1 MLKMTYGDYFLAELI
16 EAQDDHMHCLVAE
29 VSDVANLVLP
39 RHAGK
44 MSGFL
49 RQQNNTIYAY
59 KSIKQSMLSPF
70 KFILRR
76 RIFKTFLLRC
86 YVALLRHDIV
96 VAFMAQIF
104 DVKANENAHY
114 KRNELEFM
122 FLWWLW
128 NLPRSPNNKWCVSG
142 GRHGYR
148 LHEHQWRCEHRPTE
162 PVLWVRSLARS
173 EEATSRRRT
182 DSAKNTLTKP
192 TSSR

>member
-1 MLKMTYGDYFLAELI
+1 MQSGHTTFISFLIDLFRKKKLLSVARVEDHDDLTPIFNRQSDMLKMTYGDYFLAELI

-122 FLWWLW
+122 FLW
-128 NLPRSPNNKWCVSG
+128 
-142 GRHGYR
+142 
-148 LHEHQWRCEHRPTE
+148 
-162 PVLWVRSLARS
+162 
-173 EEATSRRRT
+173 
-182 DSAKNTLTKP
+182 
-192 TSSR
+192 